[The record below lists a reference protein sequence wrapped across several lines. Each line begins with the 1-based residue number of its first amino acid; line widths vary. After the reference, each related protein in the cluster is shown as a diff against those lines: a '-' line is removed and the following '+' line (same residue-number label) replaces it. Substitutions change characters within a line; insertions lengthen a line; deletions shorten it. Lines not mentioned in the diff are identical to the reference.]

1 MALFI
6 KLINKEN
13 QLKKIKLIILF
24 ITILLFSYGCK
35 FQTRAFSRITGSAL
49 KLELPNDFEQPISFA
64 SGRKGEKDLFYYSI
78 NGEMK
83 VKTYTNYGILESEII
98 FINSNN

>member
-49 KLELPNDFEQPISFA
+49 QLELPNDFEQPISFA
-64 SGRKGEKDLFYYSI
+64 SGRKGEKDLFYWSI
-78 NGEMK
+78 DGQMK
-83 VKTYTNYGILESEII
+83 VKTYTDWGLLESEIL
-98 FINSNN
+98 FTK

>member
-1 MALFI
+1 MGLFI
-6 KLINKEN
+6 KLIDKEN
-13 QLKKIKLIILF
+13 KLKKTKLILLF
-24 ITILLFSYGCK
+24 VTIMLFSYGCK
-35 FQTRAFSRITGSAL
+35 FQTRALSRITGSAL
-49 KLELPNDFEQPISFA
+49 ELVLPNDFDQPISFA

-98 FINSNN
+98 FINSKN